1 VLEPDVADRLLA
13 LPGAAEPSLSQD
25 STLTEALTA
34 ELARQQAQVLG
45 TVEARN
51 LKLFTAETEKLD
63 AWADDQRASLEQQL
77 ADLQRRIKEVRT
89 RSKGAATLAEK
100 LAVQREQ
107 RDLEAARD
115 RRRRELFARQDE
127 IQAKRDGLIDAL
139 ELQLEQQVS
148 TQTLLRCEW
157 AMQ

>member
-1 VLEPDVADRLLA
+1 MQNLIKRNSGPNR
-13 LPGAAEPSLSQD
+13 
-25 STLTEALTA
+25 
-34 ELARQQAQVLG
+34 R
-45 TVEARN
+45 TVTDG
-51 LKLFTAETEKLD
+51 K
-63 AWADDQRASLEQQL
+63 
-77 ADLQRRIKEVRT
+77 
-89 RSKGAATLAEK
+89 TLAEK

-148 TQTLLRCEW
+148 TQTLLHCEW